1 MYPYTHPQHHKVL
14 KYFAY
19 IQYGCGVQS
28 LRVCSLN
35 HDTST
40 SYRLGHTPFFLK
52 FTPTS
57 TCNTSIRMHPYA
69 HPQHLKVLKYFAYIW
84 HGWDAVNGGLEPQ
97 PWHRNI
103 IQARPYPIFP
113 EIHPHLHMICPST
126 APQGAKTLCIN
137 AKWMWDAVNGGFQPY
152 YDTTTSYRLGHP
164 PFFLQGGKTYTVVK
178 SLFIGFS
185 LIRNYIVCIWIY

>member
-1 MYPYTHPQHHKVL
+1 VYPYTHPQHHKVL

-52 FTPTS
+52 FTPTC
-57 TCNTSIRMHPYA
+57 TCNTAMMDAPIYPSTASQGAQILLVY
-69 HPQHLKVLKYFAYIW
+69 LIW
-84 HGWDAVNGGLEPQ
+84 MWDAVNGGLQPQ

-113 EIHPHLHMICPST
+113 KIHPLLHMSYSIRVYPYAHPQHLKVLKHCVFDLAGIDTFST
-126 APQGAKTLCIN
+126 LPADL
-137 AKWMWDAVNGGFQPY
+137 
-152 YDTTTSYRLGHP
+152 
-164 PFFLQGGKTYTVVK
+164 TY
-178 SLFIGFS
+178 FS
-185 LIRNYIVCIWIY
+185 